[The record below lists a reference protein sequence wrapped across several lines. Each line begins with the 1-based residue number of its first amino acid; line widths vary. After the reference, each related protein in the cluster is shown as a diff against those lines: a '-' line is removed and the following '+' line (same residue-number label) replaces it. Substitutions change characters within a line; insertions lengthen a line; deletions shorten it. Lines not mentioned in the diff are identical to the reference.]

1 MDLTEKYLTEKT
13 PLKSM
18 SDDEVMKLWYQTT
31 SDISPK
37 TKFNKPLFQDLW
49 NELKKRKL
57 FNKI

>member
-1 MDLTEKYLTEKT
+1 
-13 PLKSM
+13 M

-31 SDISPK
+31 NDISPK
-37 TKFNKPLFQDLW
+37 TKLNKPLFQDLW